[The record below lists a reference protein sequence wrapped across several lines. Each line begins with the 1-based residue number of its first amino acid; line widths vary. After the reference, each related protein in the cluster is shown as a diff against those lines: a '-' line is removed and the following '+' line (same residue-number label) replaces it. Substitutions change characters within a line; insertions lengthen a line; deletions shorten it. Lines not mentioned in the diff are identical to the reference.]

1 MKTSYRFMAGFFGV
15 VLMCSLGACAGSRA
29 LLSVEDQATIV
40 ANRAGE
46 YWNYKVKGDL
56 EAAYQYEHPEFR
68 KAVKLADY
76 LMSIGGGVKWLEAKA
91 GNAVID
97 GKAANVEMK
106 IRYAIVLGPYFPKEG
121 KERNILTHWRLVD
134 GTWYHVLGGRK
145 ERSKSK

>member
-1 MKTSYRFMAGFFGV
+1 MKTSYRFMVGFFGV
-15 VLMCSLGACAGSRA
+15 VLMCCSFGACAGSKP

-56 EAAYQYEHPEFR
+56 EAAYQYEHPDFR

-91 GNAVID
+91 GSAVID
-97 GKAANVEMK
+97 GKAAKVEVK

-134 GTWYHVLGGRK
+134 GTWYHVPGGRK
-145 ERSKSK
+145 ERSK